1 MKCQELGTL
10 GAARTRQSGS
20 DKLAGFRNRNGP
32 FLHAHLVSPRDDG
45 HHCYNTTY
53 YQAITIL
60 LRSTCGAYVIYSP
73 QRNGAESKSEV
84 AKKKR
89 DQKRS
94 GAERSGRRGRDTA
107 GVVQDDIGSEERMAG
122 RLRGTTRMLAVCL
135 VYLWTLLGELR
146 VTGAVAGGTK
156 GWQVGNGHKYKLTN
170 TLIFRETESSKSTG
184 DVGFRVTG
192 ELDVTALWQDF
203 NEPNIFL
210 LKFELLS
217 PQLWIKSRRAPEPEG
232 FVEHS
237 SEIEQVAEKP
247 FFVLWRHGDVEAIYM
262 DPAESASSA
271 NLKRGLASLFQ
282 YRTLDDEVRQR
293 DASGFCD
300 VTYLMSGDNVIEKRK
315 TACTHGTLPPSK
327 QHPNPMFAVRLKS
340 YRNSKYVLTQSLLP
354 ERVNDYEGHKMTLVS
369 KPDIG
374 TSVVSERTLEQTVE
388 TISATAIQANS
399 AKQAVML
406 LKPEYKETDIELQP
420 MLATCP
426 DTGCPTIDQVI
437 EKYYKTLTASELG
450 TAKSAS
456 AFLKLLPLVRN
467 ASPEEL
473 HKILKTPRNQRIKM
487 QLLDIFGA
495 ASTLPAHQAAMK
507 ILRQDETGDET
518 ERYLW
523 ALSLSPTPH
532 VDVARDILRRSE
544 ETMQNDKVSE
554 TYALAAGAMARHY
567 GSAAVIE
574 KARVSLELGLETC
587 TGEECKLKFLRAL
600 RNLRC
605 PAAMPTLLVHALSD
619 SKAIGTAAWRAL
631 KALPREAV
639 TDELKSAAHR
649 IFYQIGGPRRDSSVR
664 TIALDVILENEP
676 SEEVLRDFVKYLS
689 SKDPAYEVRKY
700 LSQRLELLAESDAR
714 VAEYLRNIYVN
725 GNVTLNNYH
734 MQAQRGLSTAFARH
748 FLRSPDSN
756 GSLVTVQEVNSGLL
770 KRGIVDVVLESNEQ
784 RQAMF
789 SLGLF
794 AGGLGSF
801 VSNQDEVEVD
811 DAEMATAGME
821 IDILD
826 VGIRP
831 FVFFT
836 GQGELMGHVW
846 SGTADTR
853 TPAFQALASL
863 YSHSEYVP
871 LGSGFVAE
879 LDVQGAVSFELAG
892 EIQLSLWSR
901 NARSLVEM
909 NAGVTV
915 HGGTRVH
922 TSFVQSKAE
931 FTMAMEPKLQLSTT
945 VDFSG
950 PSALCMRL
958 SQPITVVKYQVYK
971 IERIPGSRH
980 RLRKTR
986 RMKVHSPGRSYKLN
1000 QKNNEMCA
1008 KFTNLS

>member
-1 MKCQELGTL
+1 MAVLEK
-10 GAARTRQSGS
+10 
-20 DKLAGFRNRNGP
+20 
-32 FLHAHLVSPRDDG
+32 
-45 HHCYNTTY
+45 
-53 YQAITIL
+53 
-60 LRSTCGAYVIYSP
+60 
-73 QRNGAESKSEV
+73 V
-84 AKKKR
+84 AKKR
-89 DQKRS
+89 GHRS
-94 GAERSGRRGRDTA
+94 AERSGTERTSRHDAAQGNSR
-107 GVVQDDIGSEERMAG
+107 SEERMAS
-122 RLRGTTRMLAVCL
+122 RLRGTARMLAVCL
-135 VYLWTLLGELR
+135 VYLLTLL
-146 VTGAVAGGTK
+146 AVAGGTR
-156 GWQVGNGHKYKLTN
+156 GWQVGSGHKYKLTN
-170 TLIFRETESSKSTG
+170 TLIFREAETPKSGG
-184 DVGFRVTG
+184 DVGFRLTS
-192 ELDVTALWQDF
+192 ELDIIALWQDF
-203 NEPNIFL
+203 NDPNTFL

-237 SEIEQVAEKP
+237 SKVEQVAEKP
-247 FFVLWRHGDVEAIYM
+247 FFVLWRHGDVEAMYM
-262 DPAESASSA
+262 DPAETASSA
-271 NLKRGLASLFQ
+271 NLKRGLASLLQ

-293 DASGFCD
+293 DASGLCD
-300 VTYLMSGDNVIEKRK
+300 VIYMTSGDNVIEKRK
-315 TACTHGTLPPSK
+315 TACTYDTLPPPR
-327 QHPNPMFAVRLKS
+327 QHPNPMFAVQLKS
-340 YRNSKYVLTQSLLP
+340 YRNSTYVLTQSLLP
-354 ERVNDYEGHKMTLVS
+354 EHVVDYEMHRMTLVF
-369 KPDIG
+369 KPDVG
-374 TSVVSERTLEQTVE
+374 TSVVSERTLRQAAEAL
-388 TISATAIQANS
+388 SATAVQANS

-406 LKPEYKETDIELQP
+406 LQPKYTETAYTDTDLVLRP
-420 MLATCP
+420 MPAICP
-426 DTGCPTIDQVI
+426 DAGCPTINQAID
-437 EKYYKTLTASELG
+437 EYYETLTASALG
-450 TAKSAS
+450 SAKSAS

-487 QLLDIFGA
+487 QLLDVFGA
-495 ASTLPAHQAAMK
+495 ASTLSAHQTAMK

-567 GSAAVIE
+567 GSAAMIE

-600 RNLRC
+600 RNLRS
-605 PAAMPTLLVHALSD
+605 PAAVPTLLVHALSD
-619 SKAIGTAAWRAL
+619 SRTISVAAWRAL
-631 KALPREAV
+631 RTLPREAV
-639 TDELKSAAHR
+639 TDELKSAAHK
-649 IFYQIGGPRRDSSVR
+649 IFYQIGGPRRDSSAR
-664 TIALDVILENEP
+664 TIALDIILENEP
-676 SEEVLRDFVKYLS
+676 SCEVLRDFVMYLS
-689 SKDPAYEVRKY
+689 NNDSAYEVRRY
-700 LSQRLELLAESDAR
+700 LSQRLRQIAERVTRFAECLRGIYASD
-714 VAEYLRNIYVN
+714 
-725 GNVTLNNYH
+725 NVTLNNYH
-734 MQAQRGLSTAFARH
+734 VQAQRGLSTAFARD

-770 KRGIVDVVLESNEQ
+770 KRGIVDVVLESNKQ

-794 AGGLGSF
+794 AGGLGGF
-801 VSNQDEVEVD
+801 VSNQEEETQADEAEV
-811 DAEMATAGME
+811 ATAGME
-821 IDILD
+821 IDLLD

-831 FVFFT
+831 FVFFS

-853 TPAFQALASL
+853 TPAFQSLASL

-879 LDVQGAVSFELAG
+879 IDIQGAVSFELAG

-901 NARSLVEM
+901 NAHSLVDM

-931 FTMAMEPKLQLSTT
+931 FTMAMEPKLQLSTD

-950 PSALCMRL
+950 PVALCMKL
-958 SQPITVVKYQVYK
+958 SQPVTTVKHQIYK

-986 RMKVHSPGRSYKLN
+986 RMKVHSPGRSYMLN

-1008 KFTNLS
+1008 KLTNLS